1 MGDPFRNAVKP
12 RLRWDEYFMKI
23 AMLVAERST
32 CRRRHVGA
40 IAVRNKHILTTGYN
54 GAPVGTQDCLELGCL
69 RDELDIPSGT
79 RHEVCRATHAEQNA
93 IIQAGVHGVMIGEAT
108 VYCTHSPCILC
119 AKMLVNAGIKRYVTY
134 SDYPDTASLQL
145 LEEAGIVFEKIQ
157 KPNEKIETLD

>member
-1 MGDPFRNAVKP
+1 
-12 RLRWDEYFMKI
+12 MKI

-40 IAVRNKHILTTGYN
+40 VAVREKHILTTGYN
-54 GAPVGTQDCLELGCL
+54 GAPRGTKDCLELGCL

-93 IIQAGVHGVMIGEAT
+93 IIQAGVHGVTIQGAT

-119 AKMLVNAGIKRYVTY
+119 AKMLVNAGIERFVTY
-134 SDYPDTASLQL
+134 SDYPDTVSLEL
-145 LEEAGIVFEKIQ
+145 FEEAGVLFEKIT
-157 KPNEKIETLD
+157 KPIDTIKTLD